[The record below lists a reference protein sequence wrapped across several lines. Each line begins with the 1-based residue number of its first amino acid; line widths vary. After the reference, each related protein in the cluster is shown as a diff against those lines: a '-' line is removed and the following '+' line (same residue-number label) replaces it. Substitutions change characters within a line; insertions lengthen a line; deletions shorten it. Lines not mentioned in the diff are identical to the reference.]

1 MMNRSVVINRE
12 FGSGGREI
20 GRLISERTGAD
31 FYDSRIL
38 QEAAARRG
46 VPANQLAAFDERLAT
61 AQYLNLSL
69 PGFSDPE
76 FAAMPYRV
84 FSVIADVITEAATVA
99 PGVFIGRCAD
109 AILREAQLP
118 LLSVFVLSTDTK
130 AKVARAIEADNV
142 PPKDAEKYIVKMDK
156 TRTRYQQFFTGT
168 RFGDSREYDLCLNSG
183 RLGLAACADAI
194 ESLLGEP
201 SARTPDQPDAPEAP

>member
-1 MMNRSVVINRE
+1 MNRSIVINRE

-20 GRLISERTGAD
+20 GRLICERTGAD

-38 QEAAARRG
+38 QQAAAKRG

-69 PGFSDPE
+69 PGFADPE

-99 PGVFIGRCAD
+99 PAVFIGRCAD
-109 AILREAQLP
+109 AILREAHLP
-118 LLSVFVLSTDTK
+118 LLSVFVLSTDTQ
-130 AKVARAIEADNV
+130 AKVTRAIEADNV
-142 PPKDAEKYIVKMDK
+142 PPKDAEKYIAKMDR
-156 TRTRYQQFFTGT
+156 TRTRYQQFFTGA

-183 RLGLAACADAI
+183 RLGLTVCADVI
-194 ESLLGEP
+194 LGLIGQSPTEQ
-201 SARTPDQPDAPEAP
+201 AGQPDPPATP